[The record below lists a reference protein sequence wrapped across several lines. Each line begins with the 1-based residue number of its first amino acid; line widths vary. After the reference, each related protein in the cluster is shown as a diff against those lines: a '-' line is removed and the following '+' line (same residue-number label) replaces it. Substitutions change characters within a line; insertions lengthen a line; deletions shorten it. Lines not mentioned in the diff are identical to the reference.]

1 MDCGLRYNT
10 FSADLV
16 ARKEVAEI
24 FNGNNNNDGSYSY
37 SYSNKNSKQPP
48 KIPGFLKKLKWIV
61 PVLLIAAVLSMDA
74 FYTLKEDQYAVLTT
88 FGKPTA
94 VSASG
99 LQPKIPLIQK
109 VTKVS
114 KSIQGFP
121 LGYRAGSTQNVEEE
135 SLMITYDYN
144 FVNVDFYVE
153 YKVTDPIKF
162 LYNSQDP
169 VGILKMLCQSYIR
182 DTIGLYDVDS
192 VITTGKSEIQ
202 AAIKEKVTSRLEQE
216 DIGIMLTNITIQDAE
231 PPTYE
236 IQQAFTAV
244 ETAKQTADTTVNN
257 AKKYANQVKPAASAD
272 ADQIIKSAEAYK
284 QSKINEATGQAA
296 RFAELYQEYEKYPLI
311 TKQRLFYEA
320 MEDILPEMKLYILNE
335 DTNVQTALPLEKF
348 AEISVET
355 VEGDK

>member
-1 MDCGLRYNT
+1 MN
-10 FSADLV
+10 
-16 ARKEVAEI
+16 
-24 FNGNNNNDGSYSY
+24 FNGNF
-37 SYSNKNSKQPP
+37 NSQGEYHQGPFQPRKP
-48 KIPGFLKKLKWIV
+48 KFSLSKKLTWLV
-61 PVLLIAAVLSMDA
+61 PVLLALFLLGSDA

-99 LQPKIPLIQK
+99 LQPKIPFIQK
-109 VTKVS
+109 VTKVP
-114 KSIQGFP
+114 KTIQSFP
-121 LGYRAGSTQNVEEE
+121 LGYRPGGENVEEE

-153 YKVTDPIKF
+153 YRVTDPIKY

-202 AAIKEKVTSRLEQE
+202 AAIKQKVTDRLERE
-216 DIGIMLTNITIQDAE
+216 DIGIQLVNITIQDAE

-236 IQQAFTAV
+236 VQQAFTAV
-244 ETAKQTADTTVNN
+244 ETAKQSAETAVNN
-257 AKKYANQVKPAASAD
+257 ARKYANEVIPAASAD

-284 QSKINEATGQAA
+284 QSKINEANGQAA
-296 RFAELYQEYEKYPLI
+296 RFAALFEEYQEYPLI

-320 MEDILPEMKLYILNE
+320 MEEVLPGMKIYIINE
-335 DTNVQTALPLEKF
+335 ETGVQTTLPLEEY
-348 AEISVET
+348 AHVDLGGET
-355 VEGDK
+355 R